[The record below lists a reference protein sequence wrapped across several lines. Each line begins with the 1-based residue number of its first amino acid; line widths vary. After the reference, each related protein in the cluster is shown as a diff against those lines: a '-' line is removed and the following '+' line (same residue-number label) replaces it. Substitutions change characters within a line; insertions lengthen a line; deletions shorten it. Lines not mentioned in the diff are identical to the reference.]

1 MRYKFGIHLPV
12 NRRPKT
18 CEKLGGN
25 HHYRQAFHWSN
36 SRILNAPVALRRGA
50 REREAL
56 QLEIAFI
63 LRIAIQ
69 TLALHSDNIKRSLGL
84 RTRAELTKY
93 MIEQR

>member
-1 MRYKFGIHLPV
+1 
-12 NRRPKT
+12 
-18 CEKLGGN
+18 
-25 HHYRQAFHWSN
+25 
-36 SRILNAPVALRRGA
+36 
-50 REREAL
+50 
-56 QLEIAFI
+56 

>member
-1 MRYKFGIHLPV
+1 MRK
-12 NRRPKT
+12 NRRQSP
-18 CEKLGGN
+18 L
-25 HHYRQAFHWSN
+25 
-36 SRILNAPVALRRGA
+36 SRGLSLEQLQDPQRASRSPSGA